1 MSAATSDGDS
11 GDSSDKQYYFECIG
25 GGGHNSGW
33 QDNNSYQ
40 DTGLSGSTLYT
51 YRVKARDKNAIQ
63 NETEWS
69 SEKSS
74 TTTGT

>member
-11 GDSSDKQYYFECIG
+11 SDKRYYFECIG

-74 TTTGT
+74 TTTGP

>member
-1 MSAATSDGDS
+1 MSAATSD

-51 YRVKARDKNAIQ
+51 YRVRSHRQRQGLNPAAW
-63 NETEWS
+63 ETINYRN
-69 SEKSS
+69 
-74 TTTGT
+74 